1 MTSSEAQSSAPVNTT
16 ARSLLLLFFFA
27 SGCAALVYQIVW
39 FQMLS
44 LIIGSSSVSMGV
56 LLGTFMG
63 GMCLGSLFLPKL
75 VAKSAHPLKVYAV
88 LEGLIGVCGLAVLF
102 ALPIVGDAYIAVAVK
117 GMNGVVVRGFVAGLC
132 LLPPTLLMGA
142 TLPAISRW
150 VETTPKGVS
159 WLGLFYGGN
168 TVGAVT
174 GCVLAGFYLLRVY
187 DVSIA
192 TYWAVVIN
200 LVVAALAWMLASS
213 TPYHPAPEAS
223 AATAAEPGAAPVTTG
238 RDLWP
243 VYVTIGLSGLT
254 ALAAE
259 VLWTRLLSLMI
270 GQTVYTF
277 SLILACF
284 LTGLALGSSGGSA
297 LARSVRNPLR
307 ALAWCQFLLLFCFG
321 WAAVSMLKWLP
332 FWPINPANVIQPE
345 GWNLPI
351 FQFQLD
357 IVRALWV
364 VVPGAI
370 LWGASFPL
378 ALAACADGR
387 KDPGKMVGSV
397 YAANTVGAIFG
408 AIVAA
413 MILIPTYG
421 TMISQRAV
429 IGVVA
434 LSAIIG
440 FVFTRRPGG
449 GNEFKPANAGYA
461 ALTLG
466 AALWMASIIPPVP
479 ALLIGHGH
487 NAANR
492 YYDHARFLFTGEGVN
507 SSMAV
512 SEVAPGIRNYHNGG
526 KVQASS
532 EPQDMR
538 LQRMLGHM
546 TTMLPRNA
554 AKKMLVIGCGA
565 GVTAGAVSIGPTVE
579 HETIAE
585 IEKLVPQFVA
595 RNFGFANYN
604 VVDNPKVHVHIDDA
618 RHYLLSTDEKFD
630 AITSDPFDPW
640 IKGAATLYTKE
651 FWEIAKGHLNPGGVI
666 TVFVQLYEN
675 NEAAVKSEVKTFL
688 EVFPNGAIFSN
699 TYNGAGYDTVM
710 VGSAE
715 PLQIDLDEMEAKLN
729 SPEWFQVKQ
738 SLAEIGFN
746 SAVELFA
753 TYAGNKETFKEWLA
767 DGEINMDRNLR
778 LQYLAGASPNAY
790 VQGQIHRNMVKERRY
805 PEGVFSGSADK
816 LAEIRARILSGAWW

>member
-1 MTSSEAQSSAPVNTT
+1 MTSSEAHPSAPLTNSS
-16 ARSLLLLFFFA
+16 RPLLLLFFFG
-27 SGCAALVYQIVW
+27 SGCAALIYEIVW

-63 GMCLGSLFLPKL
+63 GMCLGSLLLSRF
-75 VAKSAHPLKVYAV
+75 VSRNVHPLRVYAA
-88 LEGLIGVCGLAVLF
+88 LEALIGLLGLLVLF
-102 ALPIVGDAYIAVAVK
+102 ALPYVGDGYIAVAVK
-117 GMNGVVVRGFVAGLC
+117 GMNGVVFRGFVAGLC
-132 LLPPTLLMGA
+132 LIPPTLLMGA

-168 TVGAVT
+168 TVGAVA

-187 DVSIA
+187 DSSVA
-192 TYWAVVIN
+192 TYWAVAIN
-200 LVVAALAWMLASS
+200 FVVAVAAYLLAGVTPYTAVS
-213 TPYHPAPEAS
+213 TPAED
-223 AATAAEPGAAPVTTG
+223 AADAAAPG
-238 RDLWP
+238 RAKLWP
-243 VYVTIGLSGLT
+243 VYVTIALSGMT
-254 ALAAE
+254 ALGAE
-259 VLWTRLLSLMI
+259 VVWTRLLGLMI

-284 LTGLALGSSGGSA
+284 LTGLALGSSGGSL
-297 LARSVRNPLR
+297 LARSTKDPRR
-307 ALAWCQFLLLFCFG
+307 ALGWCQFLLLLCFG
-321 WAAVSMLKWLP
+321 WAALSMLEWLP
-332 FWPINPANVIQPE
+332 FWPINPANVIQPA

-357 IVRALWV
+357 VVRCLWV
-364 VVPGAI
+364 VLPGSI

-387 KDPGKMVGSV
+387 KDSGKLVGSV
-397 YAANTVGAIFG
+397 YAANTVGAIVG
-408 AIVAA
+408 SIVAA
-413 MILIPTYG
+413 MILIPTFG
-421 TMISQRAV
+421 TMISQRIV
-429 IGVVA
+429 IAATA
-434 LSAIIG
+434 LSAIVA
-440 FVFTRRPGG
+440 FAFTRKADG
-449 GNEFKPANAGYA
+449 GNEFKPANAVPV
-461 ALTLG
+461 ALTIGL
-466 AALWMASIIPPVP
+466 AVWMASIVPQVP

-487 NAANR
+487 NTANR
-492 YYDHARFLFTGEGVN
+492 FYDHGQFIFWGEGTN

-512 SEVAPGIRNYHNGG
+512 SETSPGIRNYHNGG

-546 TTMLPRNA
+546 TTLLPKNA

-595 RNFGFANYN
+595 KNFGFANFN
-604 VVDNPKVHVHIDDA
+604 VVDNPKVHIHIDDA

-640 IKGAATLYTKE
+640 IKGAATLYSQE
-651 FWEIAKGHLNPGGVI
+651 FWQIAKKHLNPGGVI

-675 NEAAVKSEVKTFL
+675 NEAAVKSEVGTFL
-688 EVFPNGAIFSN
+688 EVFPNGVVFSN
-699 TYNGAGYDTVM
+699 TYNGAGYDVVM
-710 VGSAE
+710 VGTE
-715 PLQIDLDEMEAKLN
+715 QPLKIDLDEMEAKLN
-729 SPEWFQVKQ
+729 SPAWAPVKQ

-746 SAVELFA
+746 TAVELFA
-753 TYAGNKETFKEWLA
+753 TYAGNKETFKGWLSDA
-767 DGEINMDRNLR
+767 VLNTDRNLR

-790 VQGQIHRNMVKERRY
+790 VQAQIHRNMIQRRDY
-805 PEGVFSGSADK
+805 PDNVFTGSPDK
-816 LAEIRARILSGAWW
+816 IAEIKARITSGAWW

>member
-1 MTSSEAQSSAPVNTT
+1 MSSEAQTSSVPISNS
-16 ARSLLLLFFFA
+16 ARPLLMLFFFL

-44 LIIGSSSVSMGV
+44 LIIGSSSVSIGI

-63 GMCLGSLFLPKL
+63 GMCLGSLLLPKFI
-75 VAKSAHPLKVYAV
+75 SRGAHPLKVYAV
-88 LEGLIGVCGLAVLF
+88 LEGLIGVCGLLVLF

-132 LLPPTLLMGA
+132 LIPPTLLMGA

-168 TVGAVT
+168 TVGAVF

-187 DVSIA
+187 DSAVA

-200 LVVAALAWMLASS
+200 FVVAVLAWVLSKS
-213 TPYHPAPEAS
+213 TPYAPAGQREAS
-223 AATAAEPGAAPVTTG
+223 QNAAPSSDRG
-238 RDLWP
+238 LWP
-243 VYVTIGLSGLT
+243 VYVTIALSGLT

-259 VLWTRLLSLMI
+259 VVWTRLLSLMI

-284 LTGLALGSSGGSA
+284 LTGLALGSSGGSI
-297 LARSVRNPLR
+297 LARDVKDPRR
-307 ALAWCQFLLLFCFG
+307 ALAWCQFLLLFTFG
-321 WAAVSMLKWLP
+321 WAAFSMLKWLP
-332 FWPINPANVIQPE
+332 YWPINPANVIQPE
-345 GWNLPI
+345 GAGLPI

-357 IVRALWV
+357 VVRALWV
-364 VVPGAI
+364 VLPGAI

-387 KDPGKMVGSV
+387 KDPGKLVGSV
-397 YAANTVGAIFG
+397 YAANTVGAIVG
-408 AIVAA
+408 SIVSA

-421 TMISQRAV
+421 TMISQRIV
-429 IGVVA
+429 IGAVAVSAVVGFA
-434 LSAIIG
+434 L
-440 FVFTRRPGG
+440 TRKPGG
-449 GNEFKPANAGYA
+449 GNEFKPGNAVPV

-466 AALWMASIIPPVP
+466 LAVWMASLIPQVP

-487 NAANR
+487 NTANR
-492 YYDHARFLFTGEGVN
+492 YYDHGQFIFWGEGTN

-512 SEVAPGIRNYHNGG
+512 SEIRPGIRNYHNGG

-546 TTMLPRNA
+546 TTLLPKNA

-595 RNFGFANYN
+595 KNFGFANFN

-640 IKGAATLYTKE
+640 IKGAATLYSKE
-651 FWEIAKGHLNPGGVI
+651 FWQIAKKHLNPGGVI

-675 NEAAVKSEVKTFL
+675 NEAAVKSEVGTFL
-688 EVFPNGAIFSN
+688 DVFPNGVVFSN
-699 TYNGAGYDTVM
+699 TYNGAGYDVVM
-710 VGSAE
+710 VGTVD
-715 PLQIDLDEMEAKLN
+715 PLKIDLDEMQAKLD
-729 SPEWFQVKQ
+729 SPEWAPVKQ

-753 TYAGNKETFKEWLA
+753 TYAGNKTTFAPWLA
-767 DGEINMDRNLR
+767 DAVINTDRNLR

-790 VQGQIHRNMVKERRY
+790 VQAQIHRNMIQKREY
-805 PEGVFSGSADK
+805 PADVFTGSADK
-816 LAEIRARILSGAWW
+816 IAEIRARITSGAWW